1 MCVFPRLIELGLEWS
16 VLKLCV
22 CVCVVAVVVVCTLV
36 VVFGNI
42 FGTNLH
48 SSLSIYVIICCL
60 FAVVISI

>member
-22 CVCVVAVVVVCTLV
+22 CCVVAVVCTLV

-48 SSLSIYVIICCL
+48 SSLTIYVIICCL
-60 FAVVISI
+60 VAFVV